1 MTPCDPNAEKAAPAP
16 EAAAS
21 TDAAVRQA
29 LVESRRQFLGFL
41 QRRLSNADEAEEVL
55 QAFMLR
61 AVSRADDLRDVRTV
75 RGWLSR
81 ILATSIADHQRQAA
95 RRRQRETVMTPEF
108 FETVPGDVDA
118 ELEEA
123 VCNCLYKLLP
133 TLNADYAEVIWRI
146 DLMGEEREAVAE
158 RLDIT
163 TNALGVR
170 LHRARQALKR
180 RLEEMCLTC
189 PIHGYLDCG
198 CEEAERIRRR
208 QAIMRGDDL

>member
-1 MTPCDPNAEKAAPAP
+1 M
-16 EAAAS
+16 
-21 TDAAVRQA
+21 
-29 LVESRRQFLGFL
+29 
-41 QRRLSNADEAEEVL
+41 
-55 QAFMLR
+55 
-61 AVSRADDLRDVRTV
+61 RTV

-95 RRRQRETVMTPEF
+95 QRRQREDVMTPEF

-158 RLDIT
+158 RLLDT
-163 TNALGVR
+163 SPPTLWECACTALG
-170 LHRARQALKR
+170 R
-180 RLEEMCLTC
+180 R
-189 PIHGYLDCG
+189 
-198 CEEAERIRRR
+198 
-208 QAIMRGDDL
+208 